1 MYNFIMSKLDELKG
15 EVDWLGR
22 WLNVSIITD
31 FALIG
36 WTALNYETQKDILV
50 YAAIAAI
57 FALSIA
63 ILMINKSAMKKIRSM
78 KDLKK

>member
-1 MYNFIMSKLDELKG
+1 MSKLDELKG

-36 WTALNYETQKDILV
+36 WTALNYETQKDVLV
-50 YAAIAAI
+50 YSAISAI
-57 FALSIA
+57 FGLSIA
-63 ILMINKSAMKKIRSM
+63 ILMINRSAMKKIRAM
-78 KDLKK
+78 KDFKK

>member
-1 MYNFIMSKLDELKG
+1 MSKLDELKG

>member
-1 MYNFIMSKLDELKG
+1 
-15 EVDWLGR
+15 LGR

-36 WTALNYETQKDILV
+36 WTALNYETQKDVLV
-50 YAAIAAI
+50 YSTISAI
-57 FALSIA
+57 FGLSIA
-63 ILMINKSAMKKIRSM
+63 ILMINRSAMKKIRAM

>member
-1 MYNFIMSKLDELKG
+1 MSKLDELKG

-22 WLNVSIITD
+22 WLNVSIISD

-36 WTALNYETQKDILV
+36 WTALNYEIQKDLLV
-50 YAAIAAI
+50 YLAIGAI
-57 FALSIA
+57 FGLSIA
-63 ILMINKSAMKKIRSM
+63 VLMINRSAMQKIRLM

>member
-1 MYNFIMSKLDELKG
+1 MSKLDELKG

-36 WTALNYETQKDILV
+36 WTALNYEIQKDFLV
-50 YAAIAAI
+50 YFAIGAI
-57 FALSIA
+57 FGLSLA
-63 ILMINKSAMKKIRSM
+63 ILMINRSAMKKIRLM

>member
-1 MYNFIMSKLDELKG
+1 MSKLDELKG

-36 WTALNYETQKDILV
+36 WTALNYETQKDVLIYSSIV
-50 YAAIAAI
+50 AI
-57 FALSIA
+57 FGLSIA
-63 ILMINKSAMKKIRSM
+63 ILMINRSAMKKIRSM

>member
-1 MYNFIMSKLDELKG
+1 MSKLDELKG

-36 WTALNYETQKDILV
+36 WTALNYDTQKDILV
-50 YAAIAAI
+50 YSAIGAI
-57 FALSIA
+57 FGLSIA
-63 ILMINKSAMKKIRSM
+63 VLMINKSAMKKIRAM
-78 KDLKK
+78 KEIKK